1 MRVITAPIGAVLLS
15 AITLLPAC
23 LSAQDADPGRV
34 LFENRCGRCHGADG
48 AGAEMGPPIARRLTT
63 LADPQLETLITNGL
77 PARGMPPS
85 PMQAGDRAL
94 LIKYLRVLQTRAST
108 KPVVRRKVE
117 LTTGASLEGVLLNE
131 GFDDL
136 QLRTEDGRIHLLRT
150 VGNRYREVT
159 SQVDWPGYNGD
170 PRGNRFITTNQITR
184 DTVKHLGPKWIFNLP
199 NTGRLQVTPVVIGG
213 VMYVAGP
220 NECYALD
227 AGTGRQ
233 IWHYQVPT
241 QPGAGGRAGGGG
253 GANRG
258 VAVAGNRV
266 FTVAKRTHL
275 IALDRSTGELAWDIE
290 VAAQRDNY
298 YVSSAP
304 LAIGNLV
311 VQGVAGGEHG
321 ARGFLAAY
329 DQATG
334 KEVWRF
340 WTVPKPGEPH
350 SDTWQGADI
359 NHPGGPTWFTGTYDP
374 ETDTL
379 FWPTGNPGAEYN
391 GDQRKGD
398 NLYTD
403 CVLAVDG
410 KTGKLKWYFQFTP
423 HDLWD
428 WDATET
434 PMLVDAEWEGRPR
447 KLLLHG
453 NRNGFFYVLDRTNGK
468 LLLAKPF
475 VRNLT
480 WAKGIAADGRPI
492 LNPNQEP
499 SAEGTR
505 VCPSQ
510 DGATNWFSPS
520 YIPATGLFYMQTFEK
535 CSVYTKR
542 DPGQWESGRQYLGGS
557 QRVAPDGTPER
568 ILKAVNIHTGKVV
581 WELPQKGPANS
592 WGGTL
597 ATSSGLVFFGE
608 ETGAF
613 MAADAVTGKVL
624 WRFQANTDWH
634 ASPMAWVFDGQQY
647 LGVAAGSNIIA
658 FGVLGQEGS
667 K

>member
-1 MRVITAPIGAVLLS
+1 M
-15 AITLLPAC
+15 
-23 LSAQDADPGRV
+23 
-34 LFENRCGRCHGADG
+34 
-48 AGAEMGPPIARRLTT
+48 
-63 LADPQLETLITNGL
+63 
-77 PARGMPPS
+77 
-85 PMQAGDRAL
+85 
-94 LIKYLRVLQTRAST
+94 
-108 KPVVRRKVE
+108 
-117 LTTGASLEGVLLNE
+117 LNE

-136 QLRTEDGRIHLLRT
+136 QLQTADGRIHLLRMIGT
-150 VGNRYREVT
+150 RYREVT
-159 SQVDWPGYNGD
+159 SQVDWPSYNGD
-170 PRGNRFITTNQITR
+170 ARGNRFVTMDQITK
-184 DTVKHLGPKWIFNLP
+184 DNVKHLGPKWIFNLP
-199 NTGRLQVTPVVIGG
+199 NTGRLQVTPVVIDGI
-213 VMYVAGP
+213 MYVAGP

-241 QPGAGGRAGGGG
+241 QQVTGGRAGGGG
-253 GANRG
+253 NNRG

-275 IALDRSTGELAWDIE
+275 LAINRATGELAWDIE
-290 VAAQRDNY
+290 VASLRDNY

-304 LAIGNLV
+304 LAVGNLV

-329 DQATG
+329 DQETG

-350 SDTWQGADI
+350 SETWQGADI
-359 NHPGGPTWFTGTYDP
+359 NHPGGPTWFTGTYDA

-379 FWPTGNPGAEYN
+379 FWPTGNPSAEYN

-398 NLYTD
+398 NLYAD
-403 CVLAVDG
+403 CVLALDG

-428 WDATET
+428 WDAAET

-453 NRNGFFYVLDRTNGK
+453 NRNGFFYVLDRTDGK

-475 VRNLT
+475 IRNLT

-492 LNPNQEP
+492 LNPNPEP
-499 SAEGTR
+499 TEAGTR

-520 YIPATGLFYMQTFEK
+520 YNPATGLFYMQTNEK
-535 CSVYTKR
+535 CSIYNKR
-542 DPGQWESGRQYLGGS
+542 EPGEWQSGRQYLGGS
-557 QRVAPDGTPER
+557 QRTAPGGNPQR
-568 ILKAVNIHTGKVV
+568 ILKALNIRTGQVA
-581 WELPQKGPANS
+581 WELPQKGPATS
-592 WGGTL
+592 WGGTI
-597 ATSSGLVFFGE
+597 ATSTGLVFFGE
-608 ETGAF
+608 EGGSF
-613 MAADAVTGKVL
+613 MAADATTGNVL
-624 WRFQANTDWH
+624 WSFGANVSWH
-634 ASPMAWVFDGQQY
+634 ASPMAYMFDGKQY
-647 LGVAAGSNIIA
+647 FGVAAGSNIIA
-658 FGVLGQEGS
+658 FGLLQ
-667 K
+667 